1 MLTDI
6 LFSIYI
12 IMLFPFLYE
21 CEKLENKGLK
31 FLLLG
36 VILTP
41 IVGYIVLLVYRRKY
55 SSQNNSFLSKS

>member
-1 MLTDI
+1 MITDI

-21 CEKLENKGLK
+21 CEKLDGKGLK
-31 FLLLG
+31 FLLVG

-41 IVGYIVLLVYRRKY
+41 VVGYIVLLVYQKKHSSRKK
-55 SSQNNSFLSKS
+55 SFLSKS